1 MRKYLYCEN
10 GFVEKPQWMPN
21 CWVNV
26 ECLGDY
32 TKIEHNLI
40 MCQFANLPIGK
51 LVII

>member
-1 MRKYLYCEN
+1 MATTPFKYQAP
-10 GFVEKPQWMPN
+10 FP
-21 CWVNV
+21 
-26 ECLGDY
+26 LGPD